1 MADLDLKK
9 KLLSKCYEVQNE
21 IVENVTFA
29 MNEAQKSANEYGQ
42 PKDRYDSY
50 RTQLLGKRDLF
61 AKQLEKALRQLE
73 LLTKID
79 PGRVNEVVSFGT
91 VVVTDDQILFVSV
104 GLGKMEIDNKIFYA
118 ISPLVPFYDAMR
130 GKKKGDEFV
139 FRDRTI
145 RILEV
150 Y

>member
-145 RILEV
+145 RILDV